1 MFYERNSVSRIP
13 GPVFFPGFRG
23 GAVGLE
29 AGATFLAEG
38 GVRGV
43 VVPAV
48 AAAEHAGGGAVYF
61 AAVFGLFDSLLL
73 LFPLLPLFFPLQFD
87 AEQELGESNRLFRF
101 RPRKPGEKL
110 IRLLLP
116 RILCLPV
123 FFECPG
129 RRGPFGRAIHI
140 YAGNS

>member
-13 GPVFFPGFRG
+13 GPVFFPGFGG

-29 AGATFLAEG
+29 AGATFLTEG

-73 LFPLLPLFFPLQFD
+73 LFPLLPLEHD
-87 AEQELGESNRLFRF
+87 ARAAAVVWDLVE
-101 RPRKPGEKL
+101 
-110 IRLLLP
+110 
-116 RILCLPV
+116 PV
-123 FFECPG
+123 ADG
-129 RRGPFGRAIHI
+129 LHAA
-140 YAGNS
+140 AGNGGCFLDGDDCFLRVH